1 MPTRPQKDK
10 ALGLPELL
18 AIALG
23 GMIGGGIFTILGIS
37 VTMVGVYAPLA
48 IGLGGIIALLAA
60 YSYVRLALYY
70 MDEGA
75 TYAFVKKSYPRQ
87 PFAAS
92 LIGWWV
98 IFGYI
103 STIAL
108 YAYTFA
114 SYAISSTAYAQDDTV
129 RKLVALAV
137 IWVFTAVNLWSVRG
151 MGRIEDIMVYTK
163 VIILAVISAVLLAHG
178 GADLPTLVAS
188 SPQFSVLNLLIVAS
202 VTFVAFEGF
211 QLVINATNDMTHP
224 KRNIPHAIYWAI
236 AIAAAVYV
244 IIATGAILSIPF
256 ADIIKNKEFALAAG
270 ARDTLGVW
278 GNVLVILGALLATMS
293 AISGTLFGASHQL
306 AAIAED
312 GYMPATLTRRSGG
325 IPKRAIIVMAIGASS
340 LVMAGS
346 LRVIL
351 EFGSVTF
358 LLVSFLMA
366 VTNHRMRRKTGSKD
380 ILTVLAMLTL
390 LGGTGFILYY
400 EAVHAPEQ
408 LAFILGIYAILT
420 LGAWLFAHT
429 RKKPR
434 AGPQNHRGAG

>member
-1 MPTRPQKDK
+1 MSPRDKSNK

-48 IGLGGIIALLAA
+48 ILLGGVIAGLAA

-75 TYAFVKKSYPRQ
+75 TYAFVKKSYPRT

-114 SYAISSTAYAQDDTV
+114 SYAISSTAYAENDTV

-137 IWVFTAVNLWSVRG
+137 IGVFTAVNLWSVKG
-151 MGRIEDIMVYTK
+151 MGRIEDLMVYTK
-163 VIILAVISAVLLAHG
+163 VIILAVISAVLLANG
-178 GADLPTLVAS
+178 GADLPTLVAQ

-211 QLVINATNDMTHP
+211 QLVINATNDMTNP
-224 KRNIPHAIYWAI
+224 KRNIPRAIYWAI
-236 AIAAAVYV
+236 SIAAAVYV
-244 IIATGAILSIPF
+244 IIASGAILAIPF
-256 ADIIKNKEFALAAG
+256 ADIFRNKEFALAAG
-270 ARDTLGVW
+270 ARDTLGLW

-293 AISGTLFGASHQL
+293 AISGTLFGASHQM
-306 AAIAED
+306 AAISED
-312 GYMPATLTRRSGG
+312 GYLPAMLSSRSNN
-325 IPKRAIIVMAIGASS
+325 IPRPAILVMALAAGL
-340 LVMAGS
+340 LVVAGS

-366 VTNHRMRRKTGSKD
+366 ITNHRMRAKTASNGPV
-380 ILTVLAMLTL
+380 TVLAMVAL

-400 EAVHAPEQ
+400 EAAHAPEQ
-408 LAFILGIYAILT
+408 LAFILTLYALLT
-420 LGAWLFAHT
+420 LGAALFARR
-429 RKKPR
+429 RKR
-434 AGPQNHRGAG
+434 RNMAGNGPH

>member
-1 MPTRPQKDK
+1 MPSPKTAPQRGK

-37 VTMVGVYAPLA
+37 VAMVGVYAPLA
-48 IGLGGIIALLAA
+48 IALGGVIALLAS
-60 YSYVRLALYY
+60 YSYVKLALHY

-75 TYAFVKKSYPRQ
+75 TYAFVKKSYPDE

-114 SYAISSTAYAQDDTV
+114 SYAISSTAFAEDDTI

-137 IWVFTAVNLWSVRG
+137 IGVFTLINLWSVKG
-151 MGRIEDIMVYTK
+151 MGRIEDMMVYTK
-163 VIILAVISAVLLAHG
+163 VLILAVISAVLLANG
-178 GADLPTLVAS
+178 QADLPSLINE
-188 SPQFSVLNLLIVAS
+188 SPGFTVLNLLIVAS

-211 QLVINATNDMTHP
+211 QLVINATNDMQDP
-224 KRNIPHAIYWAI
+224 KRNIPRAIYWAI
-236 AIAAAVYV
+236 AVAAAVYV
-244 IIATGAILSIPF
+244 IIASGAILAIPF
-256 ADIIKNKEFALAAG
+256 DDIIRNKEFALAAG

-278 GNVLVILGALLATMS
+278 GNVLVIAGALLATMS

-312 GYMPATLTRRSGG
+312 GYMPALLSHRSDG
-325 IPKRAIIVMAIGASS
+325 IPKRAILLMALSAGA
-340 LVMAGS
+340 LVVAGS

-366 VTNHRMRRKTGSKD
+366 VTNHRMRVKTGSNNA
-380 ILTVLAMLTL
+380 LTVLAMAAL
-390 LGGTGFILYY
+390 LGGTAFILYY
-400 EAVHAPEQ
+400 EALHAPEQ
-408 LAFILGIYAILT
+408 LTFILVIYALLT
-420 LGAWLFAHT
+420 TGAWLFSQ
-429 RKKPR
+429 RLKKRRR
-434 AGPQNHRGAG
+434 AQKSA